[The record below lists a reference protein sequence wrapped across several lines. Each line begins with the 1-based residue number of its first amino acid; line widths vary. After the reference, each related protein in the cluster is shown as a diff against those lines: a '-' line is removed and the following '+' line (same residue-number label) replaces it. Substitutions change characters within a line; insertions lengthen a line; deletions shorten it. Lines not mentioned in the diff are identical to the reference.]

1 MRIARSTLVGTA
13 VAMALFGRNG
23 VARADAPAADSAD
36 DSNNSVEEVVVH
48 GYRASVRESLETKRE
63 AVGVEEVIT
72 AEDVG
77 KFPDKNLAEA
87 LQRVP
92 GIVTQ
97 RDFGEGERINLRG
110 TLTSLTNTTF
120 NGHALSSADWFLL
133 DQQNATRSFNY
144 LMFPADLIGKV
155 EVQKTAQADVQEG
168 GIGGTVN
175 IQTRKPLELDPFT
188 AFASLE
194 GAYTETSKKSD
205 PYGTVLAS
213 WHDKDN
219 VIGVLVSGIYQER
232 HIRRDGFEVL
242 GYAPVSGTVPAGAPG
257 SNDPNLIPTLINS
270 ALFQQDR
277 VRKGGNFDVQYK
289 PIEQLEFNLNGFL
302 SIFDAENTNQSWL
315 VDPQRALA
323 NGGTLT
329 NGVLDHGTY
338 VSGTVSSL
346 DGGTK
351 DFGVFY
357 DSFHRIAETTSHN
370 IDLDTKY
377 TPTDKL
383 TLHLDFGYTDATG
396 KTDPQYFPEFGAP
409 ASFSY
414 NFTHGAPQVT
424 MLPNANGTTVDWTN
438 PNSFV
443 FDFANDDVFIN
454 KDKEAYLYLDAEE
467 KLDIGVL
474 KSVKVGFKAS
484 NHERDASGDF
494 TTYTGFFQPIN
505 TIAASAFYGGQ
516 APSDFLHNIANSGS
530 LTQAWIVDPAKAQAI
545 LSQQEAV
552 SGRVPYPQGG
562 FTAQEKTQGGYVMAN
577 LGGDR
582 WRGNAGV
589 RLVHTD
595 QITTGAVFVADPTQP
610 GVIQNPFGAY
620 ILTAAERTYN
630 DVLPSLNVAYDL
642 TNDIV
647 ARFAAAKVMSRPDF
661 TDMVPRTTLNVGAL
675 TGSAGNPNIDPY
687 RAGQADLSLEWY
699 PNKDTAYSLAFYYKS
714 IKSFIVD
721 KPVAEIL
728 PFSGTSAPAAVCTTV
743 SPNLFNCPY
752 NINVRSNG
760 GGGKLKG
767 VELGITQPVWG
778 GFGLQ
783 ANYTYSDATLD
794 SGAPFPGNSKNT
806 YNFTG
811 FYENNLVSARLSWT
825 QRSDF
830 FVTFDRTSNLFET
843 ANTSLDAALSVNV
856 TKWLAVTAEAQNLTD
871 AKVVQYADY
880 LSHPRAIYDNGRVYF
895 AGVKLRF

>member
-1 MRIARSTLVGTA
+1 
-13 VAMALFGRNG
+13 MALFGRNG
-23 VARADAPAADSAD
+23 AARAAEAPAAAAPDDSA
-36 DSNNSVEEVVVH
+36 VEEIVVH

-63 AVGVEEVIT
+63 ATIVEEVIT

-110 TLTSLTNTTF
+110 TLTTLTNTTF
-120 NGHALSSADWFLL
+120 NGHALSTADWFLL
-133 DQQNATRSFNY
+133 DQQSATRSFNY
-144 LMFPADLIGKV
+144 LMFPSDLIGKV

-175 IQTRKPLELDPFT
+175 IQTRKPLELDPLT
-188 AFASLE
+188 AFASME
-194 GAYTETSKKSD
+194 GAYTSTSKKYD
-205 PYGTVLAS
+205 PYGTALLS
-213 WHDKDN
+213 WHDPSST
-219 VIGVLVSGIYQER
+219 IGVLVAGIYQER
-232 HIRRDGFEVL
+232 HIRRDGFEIL
-242 GYAPVSGTVPAGAPG
+242 GYAPLNQTAAG
-257 SNDPNLIPTLINS
+257 STDPNLVPTLINS

-277 VRKGGNFDVQYK
+277 IRKGGNFDVQYK
-289 PIEQLEFNLNGFL
+289 PTDQLEFNLNGFL
-302 SIFDAENTNQSWL
+302 SIFDAENTNQSYL
-315 VDPQRALA
+315 VDPQRAIA

-329 NGVLDHGTY
+329 NGVLDHGAY
-338 VSGTVSSL
+338 VAGTVSSL
-346 DGGTK
+346 AGGTQ

-357 DSFHRIAETTSHN
+357 DSFHRIARTSSHN
-370 IDLDTKY
+370 IDLDSKY
-377 TPTDKL
+377 TPTDTL

-414 NFTHGAPQVT
+414 DFRHGIQVS
-424 MLPNANGTTVDWTN
+424 MLPNANGTTVNWTN

-443 FDFANDDVFIN
+443 FDFANDDVFVN
-454 KDKEAYLYLDAEE
+454 KDVERYLYLDAEQ
-467 KLDIGVL
+467 KLDLGVL

-494 TTYTGFFQPIN
+494 TTYGGFYKPIN
-505 TIAASAFYGGQ
+505 TLPASDFAGGLT
-516 APSDFLHNIANSGS
+516 PGDFLHNIATTGS

-545 LSQQEAV
+545 LAQQEAV

-577 LGGDR
+577 LGGER

-589 RLVHTD
+589 RFVHTD
-595 QITTGAVFVADPTQP
+595 QITTGAVFVADPNQP
-610 GVIQNPFGAY
+610 GVIPNPFGAY
-620 ILTAAERTYN
+620 IPTSAERTYN
-630 DVLPSLNVAYDL
+630 DALPSLNLAYDI
-642 TNDIV
+642 TPEFV

-687 RAGQADLSLEWY
+687 RASQADLSFEYY
-699 PNKDTAYSLAFYYKS
+699 PNKDTAYSLAFYYKD

-721 KPVAEIL
+721 KPVAQIL
-728 PFSGTSAPAAVCTTV
+728 PFSGQSAPSAVCTTV

-752 NINVRSNG
+752 TINVRSNG

-767 VELGITQPVWG
+767 IELGITQPIWN
-778 GFGLQ
+778 GFGVQ

-794 SGAPFPGNSKNT
+794 SGDPFPGNSKNT

-811 FYENNLVSARLSWT
+811 FFENDLVSARVSWT

-830 FVTFDRTSNLFET
+830 FVTFDRTSNLYET
-843 ANTSLDAALSVNV
+843 AVTSLDAAASVNI
-856 TKWLAVTAEAQNLTD
+856 TKNIALTAEAQNLTD
-871 AKVVQYADY
+871 AKITQYADY

>member
-1 MRIARSTLVGTA
+1 VGTA

-23 VARADAPAADSAD
+23 AVRAAEAPAAASPD
-36 DSNNSVEEVVVH
+36 DSSVEEIVVH

-110 TLTSLTNTTF
+110 TLTTLTNATF
-120 NGHALSSADWFLL
+120 NGHALSTADWFIL

-144 LMFPADLIGKV
+144 LMFPSDLIGKV

-175 IQTRKPLELDPFT
+175 IQTRKPLELDPLT

-194 GAYTETSKKSD
+194 GAYTSTSKKYD
-205 PYGTVLAS
+205 PYGTALFS
-213 WHDKDN
+213 WHDSN
-219 VIGVLVSGIYQER
+219 NTIGVLVAGIYQER
-232 HIRRDGFEVL
+232 HIRRDGFEIL
-242 GYAPVSGTVPAGAPG
+242 GYAPLSQTAAG
-257 SNDPNLIPTLINS
+257 SSDKNLIPTLINS

-277 VRKGGNFDVQYK
+277 VRKGGNFDIQFK
-289 PIEQLEFNLNGFL
+289 PFDQLEFNLNGFL
-302 SIFDAENTNQSWL
+302 SIFDAENTNQSYL
-315 VDPQRALA
+315 VDPQRAIA

-329 NGVLDHGTY
+329 NGVLDHGAY
-338 VSGTVSSL
+338 VAGTVSSAT
-346 DGGTK
+346 GGTS

-357 DSFHRIAETTSHN
+357 DSFHRIAQTTSHN

-377 TPTDKL
+377 TPTDTL
-383 TLHLDFGYTDATG
+383 TLHLDLGYTDSVG

-409 ASFSY
+409 ATFSY
-414 NFTHGAPQVT
+414 DFRHGIQVS

-443 FDFANDDVFIN
+443 FDFANDDVFLN
-454 KDKEAYLYLDAEE
+454 KDKEAYIYLDAEQ

-484 NHERDASGDF
+484 NHERDASGDY
-494 TTYTGFFQPIN
+494 TTYGDFYKPIN
-505 TIAASAFYGGQ
+505 TLPASDFAGGLT
-516 APSDFLHNIANSGS
+516 PGDFLHNIASAGS

-545 LSQQEAV
+545 LAQQEAI
-552 SGRVPYPQGG
+552 SGRIPYPQGG

-577 LGGDR
+577 LGGQR
-582 WRGNAGV
+582 WRGNVGV

-595 QITTGAVFVADPTQP
+595 QITTGAVFVADPNQP
-610 GVIQNPFGAY
+610 GVIANPFGAY
-620 ILTAAERTYN
+620 IPTAAERTYN
-630 DVLPSLNVAYDL
+630 DVLPSLNLAYDI
-642 TNDIV
+642 TQDVV

-675 TGSAGNPNIDPY
+675 TGSAGNPNISPY
-687 RAGQADLSLEWY
+687 RANQADLSFEWY
-699 PNKDTAYSLAFYYKS
+699 PNKDTAYSLALYYKD

-721 KPVAEIL
+721 KPVAEVL
-728 PFSGTSAPAAVCTTV
+728 PFSGDSAPSSACTTV

-752 NINVRSNG
+752 TVNVRSNG

-767 VELGITQPVWG
+767 VELGITQPIWG

-794 SGAPFPGNSKNT
+794 SGDPFPGNSKNT

-811 FYENNLVSARLSWT
+811 FFENNLVSARLSWT

-830 FVTFDRTSNLFET
+830 FVTFDRTSNLYET
-843 ANTSLDAALSVNV
+843 ANTSLDAAASVNV
-856 TKWLAVTAEAQNLTD
+856 TKYLAITAEAQNLTD
-871 AKVVQYADY
+871 SKIVQYADY

>member
-1 MRIARSTLVGTA
+1 
-13 VAMALFGRNG
+13 MALFGRNG
-23 VARADAPAADSAD
+23 AARAAEAPAANSTAD
-36 DSNNSVEEVVVH
+36 DSSVEEIVVH
-48 GYRASVRESLETKRE
+48 GYRASVRQSLETKRE
-63 AVGVEEVIT
+63 ATIVEEVIT

-110 TLTSLTNTTF
+110 TLTTLTNATF
-120 NGHALSSADWFLL
+120 NGHALSTADWFLL
-133 DQQNATRSFNY
+133 DQQSATRSFNY
-144 LMFPADLIGKV
+144 LMFPSDLIGKV

-175 IQTRKPLELDPFT
+175 IQTRKPLELDPLT
-188 AFASLE
+188 AFASME
-194 GAYTETSKKSD
+194 GAYTSTSKKYD
-205 PYGTVLAS
+205 PYATALFS
-213 WHDKDN
+213 WHDTDSR
-219 VIGVLVSGIYQER
+219 IGVLVAGIYQER
-232 HIRRDGFEVL
+232 HIRRDGFEIL
-242 GYAPVSGTVPAGAPG
+242 GYAPLNTTATG
-257 SNDPNLIPTLINS
+257 STDPNLIPTLINS

-277 VRKGGNFDVQYK
+277 VRKGGNFDIQFK
-289 PIEQLEFNLNGFL
+289 PTDQLEFNLNGFL
-302 SIFDAENTNQSWL
+302 SIFDAENTNQSYL
-315 VDPQRALA
+315 VDPQRAIA

-329 NGVLDHGTY
+329 NGVLDNGAY
-338 VSGTVSSL
+338 VAGTVSSAK
-346 DGGTK
+346 GGTS

-357 DSFHRIAETTSHN
+357 DSFHRIAKTTSHN
-370 IDLDTKY
+370 IDLDSKY
-377 TPTDKL
+377 TPTDTL
-383 TLHLDFGYTDATG
+383 TLHLDVGYTDATG

-409 ASFSY
+409 ATFSY
-414 NFTHGAPQVT
+414 DFRHGIQVS

-438 PNSFV
+438 PNSFI

-454 KDKEAYLYLDAEE
+454 KDFERYIYLDAEQ
-467 KLDIGVL
+467 KLDLGLL

-494 TTYTGFFQPIN
+494 TTYGGFFKPIN
-505 TIAASAFYGGQ
+505 TLPASDFYGGL
-516 APSDFLHNIANSGS
+516 APSDFLHNIATTGS
-530 LTQAWIVDPAKAQAI
+530 LTRAWIVDPAKAQAI

-552 SGRVPYPQGG
+552 SGRIPYPQGG

-577 LGGDR
+577 LGDQR
-582 WRGNAGV
+582 WRGNIGV
-589 RLVHTD
+589 RFVHTD

-610 GVIQNPFGAY
+610 GVIDNPFGAY
-620 ILTAAERTYN
+620 IPTSAERSYN
-630 DVLPSLNVAYDL
+630 DVLPSLNLAYDI
-642 TNDIV
+642 TPEFV

-675 TGSAGNPNIDPY
+675 TGSAGNPNISPY
-687 RAGQADLSLEWY
+687 RASQADLSFEYY
-699 PNKDTAYSLAFYYKS
+699 PNKDTAYSLAFYYKD

-721 KPVAEIL
+721 KPVNQIL
-728 PFSGTSAPAAVCTTV
+728 PFSGDSAPSAVCTTV
-743 SPNLFNCPY
+743 SANLFNCPY
-752 NINVRSNG
+752 TVNVRSNG

-767 VELGITQPVWG
+767 VELGITQPIWG
-778 GFGLQ
+778 GFGVQ

-794 SGAPFPGNSKNT
+794 SGDPFPGNSKNT

-811 FYENNLVSARLSWT
+811 FFENSLVSARLSWT

-830 FVTFDRTSNLFET
+830 FMTFDRTSNLYET
-843 ANTSLDAALSVNV
+843 AVTSLDAAASVNV
-856 TKWLAVTAEAQNLTD
+856 TKYLAITAEAQNLTD
-871 AKVVQYADY
+871 AKITQYADY